1 MCQSLWMKP
10 KKMEKSF
17 PDASSPNPLMP
28 HGGCSLP
35 SCSPGLK
42 KNQPTFWGR
51 SLGVTHHPAKS
62 LAFQASMTSAMVFTV
77 RPSGSFRSSLA
88 SPLKLPQGAQR
99 RLTKAALAVKVTS
112 PLGLKS
118 TSNPDVWE
126 MVMFPDAV
134 LKEMA
139 SDTSAGR
146 RVKRPFTCR
155 GEKCQKWVKNAQQP
169 RKVPQHKSM
178 ILMLKASWAMRP
190 YIELKQ

>member
-1 MCQSLWMKP
+1 M
-10 KKMEKSF
+10 
-17 PDASSPNPLMP
+17 
-28 HGGCSLP
+28 
-35 SCSPGLK
+35 
-42 KNQPTFWGR
+42 
-51 SLGVTHHPAKS
+51 
-62 LAFQASMTSAMVFTV
+62 
-77 RPSGSFRSSLA
+77 
-88 SPLKLPQGAQR
+88 
-99 RLTKAALAVKVTS
+99 TKAALAVKVTS

-126 MVMFPDAV
+126 MVTFPAAV

>member
-1 MCQSLWMKP
+1 M
-10 KKMEKSF
+10 
-17 PDASSPNPLMP
+17 
-28 HGGCSLP
+28 
-35 SCSPGLK
+35 
-42 KNQPTFWGR
+42 
-51 SLGVTHHPAKS
+51 GVTHHPAKS

-155 GEKCQKWVKNAQQP
+155 G
-169 RKVPQHKSM
+169 
-178 ILMLKASWAMRP
+178 
-190 YIELKQ
+190 